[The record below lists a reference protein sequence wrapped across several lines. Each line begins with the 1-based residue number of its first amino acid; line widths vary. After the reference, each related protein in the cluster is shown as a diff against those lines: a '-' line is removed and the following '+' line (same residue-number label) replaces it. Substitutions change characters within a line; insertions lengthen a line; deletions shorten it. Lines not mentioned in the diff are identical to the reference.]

1 MNGLSSSSPLIVVFF
16 VLLCT
21 VAVTVTSA
29 YVTPVT
35 DTTMTRIQSEIDF
48 QSINSITIDPLC
60 REESACTVPAGGTL
74 FTIVSSEEGEGVTV
88 DTSPANLVT
97 ATTWRNTLNFEWNAD
112 VVAATVAATNGEK
125 SHVRIG
131 VPSDQL
137 LSVSVMDGQTAEVL
151 EGFTN
156 ITYVVLTG
164 ADSVLRA
171 SMTSLIAT
179 ELELDN
185 DGGSMYVETN
195 IPVTDGYVSD
205 GGQSWVSTP
214 SFNGI
219 FLADDGSQLNIDGDI
234 DVSSYNGFVGDGSQL
249 TVTGTITGSIDS
261 FGSSTVNTPNCEN
274 VISSDNSICSVG
286 PQSVDVDVGD
296 LVQNN
301 DPTTLDDG
309 GSVIETTGEE
319 SSSSSSSSSPDS
331 IIEVSASVMP
341 SYVAAIIAAVVAVA
355 TTATFM

>member
-1 MNGLSSSSPLIVVFF
+1 MG
-16 VLLCT
+16 
-21 VAVTVTSA
+21 
-29 YVTPVT
+29 
-35 DTTMTRIQSEIDF
+35 
-48 QSINSITIDPLC
+48 
-60 REESACTVPAGGTL
+60 
-74 FTIVSSEEGEGVTV
+74 
-88 DTSPANLVT
+88 
-97 ATTWRNTLNFEWNAD
+97 
-112 VVAATVAATNGEK
+112 
-125 SHVRIG
+125 
-131 VPSDQL
+131 
-137 LSVSVMDGQTAEVL
+137 
-151 EGFTN
+151 
-156 ITYVVLTG
+156 
-164 ADSVLRA
+164 
-171 SMTSLIAT
+171 
-179 ELELDN
+179 
-185 DGGSMYVETN
+185 MYVKTN

-205 GGQSWVSTP
+205 GGQSWVATP

-261 FGSSTVNTPNCEN
+261 FGTSTVHTPNCEN

-301 DPTTLDDG
+301 NDPTTLDEG
-309 GSVIETTGEE
+309 GAVMETSGGEE

-355 TTATFM
+355 ATATFM

>member
-1 MNGLSSSSPLIVVFF
+1 MNCLSSSPFIVVVF
-16 VLLCT
+16 VLLFT
-21 VAVTVTSA
+21 VAVTVTVTSA
-29 YVTPVT
+29 YVT

-60 REESACTVPAGGTL
+60 MDVTEEKACTVPGGTL
-74 FTIVSSEEGEGVTV
+74 FTIVSSEEGVTV
-88 DTSPANLVT
+88 ETSPANLVT

-112 VVAATVAATNGEK
+112 VAATATNGE

-137 LSVSVMDGQTAEVL
+137 LSVSVMDGHTAELL

-261 FGSSTVNTPNCEN
+261 FGTSTVNTLSCEN

-301 DPTTLDDG
+301 DQTTLDG
-309 GSVIETTGEE
+309 GGAVMDTSGEE
-319 SSSSSSSSSPDS
+319 SSSSSSSPDS
-331 IIEVSASVMP
+331 LVGEVSSSAVMP
-341 SYVAAIIAAVVAVA
+341 GYFAAIIAAVVAVA
-355 TTATFM
+355 ATATLM

>member
-1 MNGLSSSSPLIVVFF
+1 MD
-16 VLLCT
+16 
-21 VAVTVTSA
+21 VT
-29 YVTPVT
+29 
-35 DTTMTRIQSEIDF
+35 
-48 QSINSITIDPLC
+48 
-60 REESACTVPAGGTL
+60 EEKACTVPGGTL
-74 FTIVSSEEGEGVTV
+74 FTIVSSEEGVTV
-88 DTSPANLVT
+88 ETSPANLVT
-97 ATTWRNTLNFEWNAD
+97 TTTWRNTLNFEWNAD
-112 VVAATVAATNGEK
+112 VAATAATNGES

-131 VPSDQL
+131 TPSDQL
-137 LSVSVMDGQTAEVL
+137 LSVSVMDGQTAQVL

-156 ITYVVLTG
+156 ITYLVLTG

-185 DGGSMYVETN
+185 DGGSMYIDTN

-205 GGQSWVSTP
+205 GGQSWVATP

-261 FGSSTVNTPNCEN
+261 FGTSTVNTPNCEN

-296 LVQNN
+296 LVQNDN

-309 GSVIETTGEE
+309 GAVMETTGE
-319 SSSSSSSSSPDS
+319 
-331 IIEVSASVMP
+331 
-341 SYVAAIIAAVVAVA
+341 
-355 TTATFM
+355 

>member
-1 MNGLSSSSPLIVVFF
+1 
-16 VLLCT
+16 
-21 VAVTVTSA
+21 
-29 YVTPVT
+29 
-35 DTTMTRIQSEIDF
+35 MTRIQSETDF

-60 REESACTVPAGGTL
+60 MDVTACTAPGGTL
-74 FTIVSSEEGEGVTV
+74 FTIVSSEEGVTV
-88 DTSPANLVT
+88 ETSPANLVT

-112 VVAATVAATNGEK
+112 VAATATNGD
-125 SHVRIG
+125 SQVRIG

-137 LSVSVMDGQTAEVL
+137 LSVSVMDGHTAEVL

-185 DGGSMYVETN
+185 DGGSMYVKTN

-205 GGQSWVSTP
+205 GGQSWVATP

-261 FGSSTVNTPNCEN
+261 FGTSTVNTPNCEN

-301 DPTTLDDG
+301 NDPTTILDDG
-309 GSVIETTGEE
+309 GAVMETSGGEE
-319 SSSSSSSSSPDS
+319 SSSSSSSPDS
-331 IIEVSASVMP
+331 LVSEVSSSVML
-341 SYVAAIIAAVVAVA
+341 SSFVAIAAVVAVA
-355 TTATFM
+355 ATTTTFM

>member
-1 MNGLSSSSPLIVVFF
+1 MNCLSSSHLIVVVF
-16 VLLCT
+16 VLLGT
-21 VAVTVTSA
+21 VAVTTVTSA

-60 REESACTVPAGGTL
+60 MDVTACTAPGGTL
-74 FTIVSSEEGEGVTV
+74 FTIVSSEEGVTV
-88 DTSPANLVT
+88 ETSPANLVT

-112 VVAATVAATNGEK
+112 VAATATNGD

-185 DGGSMYVETN
+185 DGGSMYVKTN

-205 GGQSWVSTP
+205 GGQSWVATP

-261 FGSSTVNTPNCEN
+261 FGTSTVNTPNCEN

-296 LVQNN
+296 LVQDNN
-301 DPTTLDDG
+301 DPTTLDEG
-309 GSVIETTGEE
+309 GAVMETSGGEE
-319 SSSSSSSSSPDS
+319 SSSSSSSSPDS
-331 IIEVSASVMP
+331 IMEVSASVMP
-341 SYVAAIIAAVVAVA
+341 SYVAAIAAVVAVA
-355 TTATFM
+355 ATATFM